1 MSIWEL
7 LANLVPDLNF
17 HIGDEVHDESTNVVI
32 VDSSDDDVPEQ
43 IPHGEIVDVG
53 QFDEGEREEI
63 QNAIDEWYSFEEVFR
78 DSTGVDK
85 AAIER
90 NLEDEE
96 IQQTLEYF
104 HPILPKHYYNTL
116 EASLHFRKQINM
128 MDTVNNDWVHQRR
141 KDMAERFDGDTYQ
154 IINLCS
160 AGYFDEG
167 RYLRE
172 LYEEMRDED
181 DYREGDFANAFNE
194 IVNQEPFTIFVSN
207 SDTERE
213 LVNEIW
219 QRVSDYERYDVR
231 IDFVDIR
238 GMGRK
243 NRHKIKRALEKLADD
258 VGDFKMQELAAD
270 PELVIRI
277 DPSTVDLSEN
287 DS

>member
-32 VDSSDDDVPEQ
+32 VDGSDDDAPEQ
-43 IPHGEIVDVG
+43 IPHGEVVDVG
-53 QFDEGEREEI
+53 QFDEGEREKI

-78 DSTGVDK
+78 DSTGADK

-96 IQQTLEYF
+96 IQETLEYF
-104 HPILPKHYYNTL
+104 RPILPKHYYDTL

-128 MDTVNNDWVHQRR
+128 MDTANNDWVHQRR

-154 IINLCS
+154 VINLCS

-167 RYLRE
+167 RYFRE

-181 DYREGDFANAFNE
+181 DYREGDFADAFNE

-213 LVNEIW
+213 LVTEIW
-219 QRVSDYERYDVR
+219 QRVSDHERYDVR

-238 GMGRK
+238 GMGGK
-243 NRHKIKRALEKLADD
+243 NRYKIKRALEKLADD

-270 PELVIRI
+270 PELVIRV
-277 DPSTVDLSEN
+277 DPSTVDLSET